1 MAVVKLGNKVKTN
14 LPDTIRYVINPE
26 KNDGGRLVYASYSSE
41 RHDANTLAEP
51 MIRDLE
57 RCANGLRKDGVLA
70 LHLKHSFSPDEHV
83 SAEQVHELGVMLT
96 EAITGGDYKYVVST
110 HMDRHH
116 LHNHIV
122 ICAANRRTGRKM
134 RLTRRS
140 IDRWRAV
147 SDELCRREG
156 LAVLEN
162 PKVETAVEHDEMLK
176 AMRHAPDQSS
186 GRQFGVESPVIA
198 STGVG
203 ADMGEL
209 YAAARGVGVKERLRI
224 LIDLDASRANSI
236 GELAELLDS
245 HGVGLTL
252 HGGGVTFMDRATGRR
267 FRGARLGPAYSLDAL
282 GMRLSDGGS
291 MLHLT
296 FNNRLVA
303 AVNDR
308 FVSVWL
314 PGTKRRRKVNLPV
327 SMLRRD
333 GSTWHLLM
341 PATFT
346 GMLMDQSN
354 RYAARFDTGT
364 LSEAFGHPRQRVESL
379 AGDDSTMPRRYAASP
394 AQYRYYQVQARKLDE
409 LRTMAEGLN
418 AACRLQREN
427 GGGLAKG
434 LRDLN
439 AKADWA
445 YGELRAAVVA
455 LNDVIDSH
463 DPDLVVEARE
473 EIERR
478 ERTLLE
484 CRRQLDAIRSV
495 ARNSGVG
502 LPKWICKERNDE
514 PANEHEQRNGIRSD
528 GRHVLPD
535 VRSDAAD
542 GAGEH
547 HAGVGGRYDSGG
559 GREPEAQPA
568 GCGTSEREFD
578 ALITESR
585 ASINESAALVG
596 ESDAQEATLRSQR
609 DGQIAQRDQEERER
623 ACIEREKRCDRIL
636 RREAVLEAD
645 ESRVRDERERLKN
658 ERKRIRE
665 DIAEQVERESERMRR
680 CLKESSDRQRE
691 RDRRILFALCLG
703 VCSSMVPMLAVVMQ
717 GRWQTFADS
726 LFDWLHMR
734 GKQLTAVGQWLAGI
748 NARLN
753 EIIPSGWWDRPLV
766 FLLMLLLAAVVCG
779 MPLLAAG
786 GYVMVVFT
794 TMRGWLTEGTLGV
807 HIVLWTLAAMV
818 GFVLAGHLA
827 MIPHNPMGW
836 PTWWILLTVAAHLIY
851 LAKLAGPI
859 SRFIRNS

>member
-140 IDRWRAV
+140 IDQWRAV

-162 PKVETAVEHDEMLK
+162 PKVETA
-176 AMRHAPDQSS
+176 
-186 GRQFGVESPVIA
+186 
-198 STGVG
+198 
-203 ADMGEL
+203 
-209 YAAARGVGVKERLRI
+209 
-224 LIDLDASRANSI
+224 
-236 GELAELLDS
+236 
-245 HGVGLTL
+245 
-252 HGGGVTFMDRATGRR
+252 
-267 FRGARLGPAYSLDAL
+267 
-282 GMRLSDGGS
+282 
-291 MLHLT
+291 
-296 FNNRLVA
+296 
-303 AVNDR
+303 
-308 FVSVWL
+308 
-314 PGTKRRRKVNLPV
+314 
-327 SMLRRD
+327 
-333 GSTWHLLM
+333 
-341 PATFT
+341 
-346 GMLMDQSN
+346 
-354 RYAARFDTGT
+354 
-364 LSEAFGHPRQRVESL
+364 
-379 AGDDSTMPRRYAASP
+379 
-394 AQYRYYQVQARKLDE
+394 
-409 LRTMAEGLN
+409 
-418 AACRLQREN
+418 
-427 GGGLAKG
+427 
-434 LRDLN
+434 
-439 AKADWA
+439 
-445 YGELRAAVVA
+445 
-455 LNDVIDSH
+455 
-463 DPDLVVEARE
+463 
-473 EIERR
+473 
-478 ERTLLE
+478 
-484 CRRQLDAIRSV
+484 
-495 ARNSGVG
+495 
-502 LPKWICKERNDE
+502 
-514 PANEHEQRNGIRSD
+514 
-528 GRHVLPD
+528 
-535 VRSDAAD
+535 
-542 GAGEH
+542 
-547 HAGVGGRYDSGG
+547 
-559 GREPEAQPA
+559 
-568 GCGTSEREFD
+568 
-578 ALITESR
+578 
-585 ASINESAALVG
+585 
-596 ESDAQEATLRSQR
+596 
-609 DGQIAQRDQEERER
+609 
-623 ACIEREKRCDRIL
+623 
-636 RREAVLEAD
+636 

-680 CLKESSDRQRE
+680 RLKESSDRQRE
-691 RDRRILFALCLG
+691 RDKRILFALCLG
-703 VCSSMVPMLAVVMQ
+703 VCSAVVPMFAVVMQ
-717 GRWQTFADS
+717 GRWQAFADS
-726 LFDWLHMR
+726 LLDWLRMCGR
-734 GKQLTAVGQWLAGI
+734 QLAVVGQWLADI
-748 NARLN
+748 DARLD